1 MDGRWASKMRMAKLW
16 ALQALQAL
24 QSNPRIIGASPTSL
38 SLHPKNIYKLE
49 SLARA

>member
-16 ALQALQAL
+16 ALQAL